1 MGAVSEEQRRQFEE
15 KGYVII
21 DDPAPP
27 DWIDPVLSDME
38 PMYRK
43 EPPGG
48 ELEMV
53 EDGVVFNRHPKKGGE
68 RYWHRIRNAWRV
80 SDNVRRLALAP
91 RVLEVISGLHGGHP
105 VKASQTLNFAV
116 GTQQPAHSDSFE
128 FQPDP
133 PGLMCGV
140 WVALEDMDM
149 ENGPLFYHP
158 GSHRL
163 PLPSWDRIHDVLGSD
178 IDRADFDDDGAFVA
192 ARRRAQRAYFTK
204 MAEESGSAPEHATIR
219 KGQALVWAS
228 NLLHGGS
235 FQEDK
240 SRTRHSQVMHYFFGG
255 ARVYAW
261 MGRVG
266 DRIPWDYPEWVRDP
280 VPVYSPELLSEA
292 IAAGVPEGETAL
304 VAAHQPLDTLPVPG
318 RRLLPFPVGSEP
330 AQLPNGDAR
339 YLVFAK
345 ETLGWLEHEQ
355 TALQDVLESEH
366 RAVLRDGAVAAI
378 YELSG

>member
-1 MGAVSEEQRRQFEE
+1 MGASEEQRRQFEE
-15 KGYVII
+15 KGYAII

-27 DWIDPVLSDME
+27 EWIDPVVADME
-38 PMYRK
+38 PLYRK

-48 ELEMV
+48 ELERS

-68 RYWHRIRNAWRV
+68 RYWHRIRNAWKV

-91 RVLEVISGLHGGHP
+91 RILDVISELHGGGQP
-105 VKASQTLNFAV
+105 LASQTLNFAV

-133 PGLMCGV
+133 PGQMCGV

-158 GSHRL
+158 GSHQL
-163 PLPSWDRIHDVLGSD
+163 PLPSWDRIHEVLGAE
-178 IDRADFDDDGAFVA
+178 IDPADFPDHAAFIA
-192 ARRRAQRAYFTK
+192 ARRRAQRAYFNK
-204 MAEESGSAPEHATIR
+204 LAEESGSEPEYATIR

-235 FQEDK
+235 FQQDK

-255 ARVYAW
+255 ARVFAW
-261 MGRVG
+261 MSRVG
-266 DRIPWDYPEWVRDP
+266 DRIAWNYPEWVRDP
-280 VPVYSPELLSEA
+280 VPVYSPQLLTEA
-292 IAAGVPEGETAL
+292 ITDNVPEGATAL
-304 VAAHQPLDTLPVPG
+304 VAANQPLDQLPVTG
-318 RRLLPFPVGSEP
+318 RRLEPFPVGPEP

-355 TALQDVLESEH
+355 TALQDELEARH
-366 RAVLRDGAVAAI
+366 RALLRDGGVAVI

>member
-91 RVLEVISGLHGGHP
+91 RVLEVISELHGGHP

-158 GSHRL
+158 GSQRL
-163 PLPSWDRIHDVLGSD
+163 PLPSWDRIHEVLGTE
-178 IDRADFDDDGAFVA
+178 IDRADFDDDAAFIA
-192 ARRRAQRAYFTK
+192 ARRRAQRQYFTK
-204 MAEESGSAPEHATIR
+204 LAEEGSEPEHATIR

-266 DRIPWDYPEWVRDP
+266 TTSPGTTRSGCAIPFRSTHRSYSVRR
-280 VPVYSPELLSEA
+280 SPPACPRERRRWWPPTSRSTRCPCR
-292 IAAGVPEGETAL
+292 AGGCCRSRSAPSRPSCRTATR
-304 VAAHQPLDTLPVPG
+304 ATWSS
-318 RRLLPFPVGSEP
+318 RRRRWGGSSTSRP
-330 AQLPNGDAR
+330 P
-339 YLVFAK
+339 
-345 ETLGWLEHEQ
+345 
-355 TALQDVLESEH
+355 LQDVLESEH

>member
-1 MGAVSEEQRRQFEE
+1 MGASSEQRRQFEE

-27 DWIDPVLSDME
+27 DWIDPVVADME
-38 PMYRK
+38 PLYRK

-48 ELEMV
+48 ELERN

-68 RYWHRIRNAWRV
+68 RYWHRVRNAWKV

-91 RVLEVISGLHGGHP
+91 RVLEVIAELHGGP
-105 VKASQTLNFAV
+105 PARASQTLNFAL

-158 GSHRL
+158 GSHKL
-163 PLPSWDRIHDVLGSD
+163 PLPSWDRIHEVLGTE
-178 IDRADFDDDGAFVA
+178 INRADYADDAEFIA
-192 ARRRAQRAYFTK
+192 ARRRAQRQFFTK
-204 MAEESGSAPEHATIR
+204 LAEESGEPEYATIR

-235 FQEDK
+235 FQQDK
-240 SRTRHSQVMHYFFGG
+240 SRTRHSQVMHYFFGD
-255 ARVYAW
+255 ARVFAW
-261 MGRVG
+261 MSRVG
-266 DRIPWDYPEWVRDP
+266 DRIHWDYPEWVRDP
-280 VPVYSPELLSEA
+280 VPVYSPQLLGEA
-292 IAAGVPEGETAL
+292 IAANVPAGEAAL
-304 VAAHQPLDTLPVPG
+304 VATHQPLDALPVEG
-318 RRLLPFPVGSEP
+318 RRLAAFPVGSEP
-330 AQLPNGDAR
+330 AQLPNGEAR

-355 TALQDVLESEH
+355 TELQDVLESRH
-366 RAVLRDGAVAAI
+366 RPLLRDGAVAAI
-378 YELSG
+378 YELSS

>member
-116 GTQQPAHSDSFE
+116 GTQQPAHSD
-128 FQPDP
+128 
-133 PGLMCGV
+133 GL
-140 WVALEDMDM
+140 
-149 ENGPLFYHP
+149 
-158 GSHRL
+158 HR
-163 PLPSWDRIHDVLGSD
+163 RHG
-178 IDRADFDDDGAFVA
+178 A
-192 ARRRAQRAYFTK
+192 ARALTQDCGSARARRA
-204 MAEESGSAPEHATIR
+204 EC
-219 KGQALVWAS
+219 GQDGIV
-228 NLLHGGS
+228 
-235 FQEDK
+235 
-240 SRTRHSQVMHYFFGG
+240 TR
-255 ARVYAW
+255 
-261 MGRVG
+261 
-266 DRIPWDYPEWVRDP
+266 
-280 VPVYSPELLSEA
+280 
-292 IAAGVPEGETAL
+292 
-304 VAAHQPLDTLPVPG
+304 
-318 RRLLPFPVGSEP
+318 
-330 AQLPNGDAR
+330 
-339 YLVFAK
+339 
-345 ETLGWLEHEQ
+345 
-355 TALQDVLESEH
+355 
-366 RAVLRDGAVAAI
+366 
-378 YELSG
+378 